1 MGSKRR
7 GARMV
12 CERPAA
18 AEAGIQTAASPA
30 STAAQA
36 TTGTAASGVAQL
48 SAWRLSAWRLSA
60 LVRGGPS
67 ATCSW
72 QQHAFSNVLQQRQLS
87 VSPEFLVLPCTFARA
102 AYDRERRL

>member
-60 LVRGGPS
+60 LVRGVLPPPAAGSSMPS
-67 ATCSW
+67 ATSCSS
-72 QQHAFSNVLQQRQLS
+72 ASYR
-87 VSPEFLVLPCTFARA
+87 
-102 AYDRERRL
+102 